1 MIMTTSL
8 SLRSS
13 WISQILYKATPDGCS
28 YLAIVLK
35 REPGDEPVAYLY
47 GGPGVDLPPWLPGLL
62 SAGTPKKTRE
72 GVAHSPGRAYWRLL
86 REKGFVGQKVEG
98 KENVARLKEMMK

>member
-1 MIMTTSL
+1 MTTPL

-13 WISQILYKATPDGCS
+13 WISQVLYKATPDGCS

-47 GGPGVDLPPWLPGLL
+47 GPDIPSWAPGLL
-62 SAGTPKKTRE
+62 SAGTPKKTSQ
-72 GVAHSPGRAYWRLL
+72 GTKHSPGRAYWRLL
-86 REKGFVGQKVEG
+86 REKGFKGQKVEG
-98 KENVARLKEMMK
+98 KEEVRKLKEMMK